1 MDVAIGRRVMDDP
14 LADQDPM
21 PSVRK
26 AKSGN
31 GGGFLWFVSFDGK
44 RNEQK
49 NHPTISSSLKKYFIS
64 VAAVSGASEPWTTF
78 FSISV
83 AKSALIVP
91 GSASL

>member
-49 NHPTISSSLKKYFIS
+49 KSSHDFKLTKKILYLCC
-64 VAAVSGASEPWTTF
+64 SGF
-78 FSISV
+78 RCI
-83 AKSALIVP
+83 
-91 GSASL
+91 

>member
-1 MDVAIGRRVMDDP
+1 MDVAIGHRVMDDP
-14 LADQDPM
+14 LADQDPR
-21 PSVRK
+21 PSARK
-26 AKSGN
+26 AKAAMGAVFFGS
-31 GGGFLWFVSFDGK
+31 FLLAAK
-44 RNEQK
+44 EMNEK
-49 NHPTISSSLKKYFIS
+49 NHPTISISLKKYLIS